1 MYSSRLLNPNR
12 DILEDAPD
20 CGVLGS
26 KPSMGRQSDGG
37 EVAPEEYLWG
47 CEWRTNPWFKQ
58 GDVFL
63 TQWNEVTRT
72 LENTFI
78 LLYTSPQLPSDLNCL
93 QGCFDR
99 YLGKRTNQRFLDR
112 VRQNCSAN
120 NLDRLVPTHTRDA
133 VSFTKSRFA
142 DMSLFVKAK
151 GRIASLN
158 PNLDCMLYHE
168 KEIRKDTF
176 ELGNFISDQPLFETL
191 VIARE
196 NQKKNRK
203 FPVVSLDFLKIIQT
217 FHLATMPEILNRKE
231 VSEDEGLG
239 DINRFVFRASNPVT
253 TAIEICAL
261 AKYISF
267 LKSVYDDPDTDVSSL
282 PPVPTI
288 FPDTVPTCDH
298 FLPDIFAPICRF
310 VN

>member
-12 DILEDAPD
+12 DILEDAAD

-26 KPSMGRQSDGG
+26 KPSVGRQSDGG
-37 EVAPEEYLWG
+37 EVPPEECLWG
-47 CEWRTNPWFKQ
+47 CQWKPNPWFKR

-72 LENTFI
+72 LENTFV
-78 LLYTSPQLPSDLNCL
+78 LLYTSPQLPRDLNCL
-93 QGCFDR
+93 KGCFDR
-99 YLGKRTNQRFLDR
+99 YYGKRRNQRFLDR

-120 NLDRLVPTHTRDA
+120 SLDRLVPTHTEEA
-133 VSFTKSRFA
+133 VAFDKSRFA
-142 DMSLFVKAK
+142 KMSLFVKAR

-176 ELGNFISDQPLFETL
+176 ELGNFISDTPLFETI
-191 VIARE
+191 VIDR
-196 NQKKNRK
+196 KKRK
-203 FPVVSLDFLKIIQT
+203 ESRRVPSAILDFLEIIQT
-217 FHLATMPEILNRKE
+217 FHLTPMPEILNRKE
-231 VSEDEGLG
+231 VSEDEELG

-267 LKSVYDDPDTDVSSL
+267 LKSVYEDLPDVSSL
-282 PPVPTI
+282 PPVPNI
-288 FPDTVPTCDH
+288 FPATAPTCDP
-298 FLPDIFAPICRF
+298 FLPDIFAPLCRC